1 MITFH
6 ITKNTSSRL
15 RCKLKISE
23 ANTKCCKERGEFW
36 SAVLESV
43 VIDVWIISDIMSFG
57 DCANIPLFLLV
68 RFFQWQHED
77 VLGPSNQPLSVSI
90 PPRSVILSNMKKK
103 LYKLSQD
110 EAAIVAIQVS
120 LSSFPDQNHNSFW
133 PL

>member
-1 MITFH
+1 M
-6 ITKNTSSRL
+6 
-15 RCKLKISE
+15 
-23 ANTKCCKERGEFW
+23 
-36 SAVLESV
+36 
-43 VIDVWIISDIMSFG
+43 VIDVWIISDMIS
-57 DCANIPLFLLV
+57 CHLVACPNIPQFLLV

-120 LSSFPDQNHNSFW
+120 LSSFPDLNHNSFCS
-133 PL
+133 LQENDILKIL